1 MSANALALP
10 PIEAKTFKADLE
22 RKSTSG
28 KVLLMKSSG
37 PLPGVG
43 QLVLLRDDSG
53 PVVALR
59 TRKLYAERQF
69 AGQIVKEYGEAPV
82 LTAGQTY
89 AASIK
94 IRDLVLDEEDI
105 SELPPQDLDLE
116 LDRGRNA
123 VLSEEEELELRSLV
137 VEEIAD
143 YEQERSYLAY
153 RLSLIRL
160 PAYEKGFLFPAASGF
175 RYSHTLIHPFLFSGR
190 VQDALGFDLS
200 LMFTKLNEYTPAGG
214 DAFALLPMTFAGKYT
229 VYPSEGFGVTGYLG
243 FFRSNVIASKGQ
255 DPEYSEALFLLSYV
269 QPIVGVG
276 LSFEVGPQWWLQFEL
291 GSDQLG
297 ANLGVRF

>member
-1 MSANALALP
+1 
-10 PIEAKTFKADLE
+10 
-22 RKSTSG
+22 
-28 KVLLMKSSG
+28 
-37 PLPGVG
+37 
-43 QLVLLRDDSG
+43 
-53 PVVALR
+53 
-59 TRKLYAERQF
+59 
-69 AGQIVKEYGEAPV
+69 
-82 LTAGQTY
+82 
-89 AASIK
+89 
-94 IRDLVLDEEDI
+94 
-105 SELPPQDLDLE
+105 
-116 LDRGRNA
+116 
-123 VLSEEEELELRSLV
+123 
-137 VEEIAD
+137 
-143 YEQERSYLAY
+143 
-153 RLSLIRL
+153 
-160 PAYEKGFLFPAASGF
+160 LFPAASGF